1 MKIDL
6 KKSFLFS
13 KLCFLFLLLIFLNN
27 CSTKTSATII
37 NDLSYENIEIDKTY
51 NLSLI
56 RFDKDEISLFKNKFT
71 NKKNIKNFKTISSN
85 MSSKNFAF
93 ESGIGLSNIEEYII
107 EIFQSIKNVNI
118 DNLRI
123 DMHSTTI
130 VVERLV

>member
-1 MKIDL
+1 
-6 KKSFLFS
+6 
-13 KLCFLFLLLIFLNN
+13 
-27 CSTKTSATII
+27 
-37 NDLSYENIEIDKTY
+37 
-51 NLSLI
+51 
-56 RFDKDEISLFKNKFT
+56 
-71 NKKNIKNFKTISSN
+71 